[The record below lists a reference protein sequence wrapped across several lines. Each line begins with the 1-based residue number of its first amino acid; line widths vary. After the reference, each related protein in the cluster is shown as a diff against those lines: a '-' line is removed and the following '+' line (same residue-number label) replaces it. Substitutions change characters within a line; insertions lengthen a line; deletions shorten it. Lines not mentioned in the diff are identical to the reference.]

1 MTETQA
7 KVVKAMA
14 ENQLNMSRAAKALH
28 YPRTAIYKHVIRV
41 LNQTGKDMRDF
52 YDMTQLLR
60 EAEVV
65 LGTASGR
72 QYASTIELDGQVFTD
87 DLGAVLN
94 CAVRYCIGRRTYM
107 PKLVMDVIR
116 PLLPALTEKTLWC
129 FEWDIE
135 GADNYGADYDEEEWM
150 RFLSEVK
157 AEIARRNESAD
168 GE

>member
-28 YPRTAIYKHVIRV
+28 YHKTNIYKHVIRV
-41 LNQTGKDMRDF
+41 LDETGKDMRDF

-60 EAEVV
+60 AAEVL
-65 LGTASGR
+65 LGNASGKR
-72 QYASTIELDGQVFTD
+72 YASIMEPDGQAFTD
-87 DLGAVLN
+87 EFGAVLN

-107 PKLVMDVIR
+107 PKLVIDVIR

-129 FEWDIE
+129 FERDIE

-168 GE
+168 WE

>member
-28 YPRTAIYKHVIRV
+28 YHRTAIYKHVIRV
-41 LNQTGKDMRDF
+41 LDQTGMDMRDF
-52 YDMTQLLR
+52 YDMHHLLR
-60 EAEVV
+60 EAEAV
-65 LGTASGR
+65 LGTSRGTR
-72 QYASTIELDGQVFTD
+72 YVSIIEPDGQAFSD
-87 DLGAVLN
+87 EFGAVLN

-116 PLLPALTEKTLWC
+116 PLLPALTDKTLWC
-129 FEWDIE
+129 FERDIA

-168 GE
+168 GK

>member
-14 ENQLNMSRAAKALH
+14 ENQLNMTRAAKALH
-28 YPRTAIYKHVIRV
+28 YHKTNIYKHVIRV
-41 LNQTGKDMRDF
+41 LDQTGKDMRDF

-65 LGTASGR
+65 LGTEQGKR
-72 QYASTIELDGQVFTD
+72 YANIMEPDGQEFTD
-87 DLGAVLN
+87 EFCAVLN

-116 PLLPALTEKTLWC
+116 PLLPALTERTLWC

-135 GADNYGADYDEEEWM
+135 EADNYGADYDEEEWM
-150 RFLSEVK
+150 QFLSEVK

-168 GE
+168 GK

>member
-1 MTETQA
+1 MTDTQA

-28 YPRTAIYKHVIRV
+28 YHKTNIYKHVIRV
-41 LNQTGKDMRDF
+41 LDQTGKDMRDF
-52 YDMTQLLR
+52 YDMNQLLM

-65 LGTASGR
+65 LGTARGKRYAHLMDQNNQEFSG
-72 QYASTIELDGQVFTD
+72 EFGV
-87 DLGAVLN
+87 VLI
-94 CAVRYCIGRRTYM
+94 CAVRYCIDYKSHY
-107 PKLVMDVIR
+107 PKMVMDVIR
-116 PLLPALTEKTLWC
+116 PLIPCLKDNTLSWFEK
-129 FEWDIE
+129 DIE
-135 GADNYGADYDEEEWM
+135 DADRCRNGIDKMAWT

>member
-14 ENQLNMSRAAKALH
+14 ENQLNMTRAAKALH
-28 YPRTAIYKHVIRV
+28 YHKTNIYKHVIRV
-41 LNQTGKDMRDF
+41 LDETGKDMRDF

-65 LGTASGR
+65 LGTARGKR
-72 QYASTIELDGQVFTD
+72 YASLMEPDSQAFTD
-87 DLGAVLN
+87 EFGAVLN

-116 PLLPALTEKTLWC
+116 PLIPALTDKTLWC
-129 FEWDIE
+129 FERDIE
-135 GADNYGADYDEEEWM
+135 GANNYGADYDEEAWM

-157 AEIARRNESAD
+157 AEIARRDANVI

>member
-1 MTETQA
+1 M
-7 KVVKAMA
+7 
-14 ENQLNMSRAAKALH
+14 ENK
-28 YPRTAIYKHVIRV
+28 K
-41 LNQTGKDMRDF
+41 
-52 YDMTQLLR
+52 
-60 EAEVV
+60 
-65 LGTASGR
+65 
-72 QYASTIELDGQVFTD
+72 LDLDSFGEIMEPGSKMFTD

-150 RFLSEVK
+150 QFLSEVK

>member
-7 KVVKAMA
+7 KAVKAMA
-14 ENQLNMSRAAKALH
+14 ENQLNMTRAAKALH
-28 YPRTAIYKHVIRV
+28 YHKTNIYKHVIRV
-41 LNQTGKDMRDF
+41 LDETGKDMRDF

-60 EAEVV
+60 EAEVG
-65 LGTASGR
+65 LGTARGKR
-72 QYASTIELDGQVFTD
+72 YASLMEPDSQAFTD
-87 DLGAVLN
+87 EFGAVLN

-116 PLLPALTEKTLWC
+116 PLLPALTGKTLWC
-129 FEWDIE
+129 FERDIE

-150 RFLSEVK
+150 QFLSEVK

>member
-7 KVVKAMA
+7 KVIKAMA

-28 YPRTAIYKHVIRV
+28 YHRTAIYKHVIRV
-41 LNQTGKDMRDF
+41 LDQTGKDMRDF
-52 YDMTQLLR
+52 YDMHHLLR
-60 EAEVV
+60 EAEAV
-65 LGTASGR
+65 LGTERGKR
-72 QYASTIELDGQVFTD
+72 YASLMEPDSQAFTD
-87 DLGAVLN
+87 EFGAVLN

-116 PLLPALTEKTLWC
+116 PLLPALTDKTLWC
-129 FEWDIE
+129 FERDIE